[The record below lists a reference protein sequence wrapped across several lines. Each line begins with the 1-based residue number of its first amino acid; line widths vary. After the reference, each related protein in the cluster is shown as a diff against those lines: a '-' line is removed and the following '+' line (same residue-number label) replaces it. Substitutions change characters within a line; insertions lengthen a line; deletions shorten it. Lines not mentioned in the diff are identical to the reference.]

1 MDTLIFAL
9 NAVIPVLL
17 LVVLGFALR
26 RGGLLTGEFTRV
38 ANKLCYYV
46 FLPTLMF
53 CNIYKTSSLADI
65 RYDVV
70 GFSALG
76 ILALFLIG
84 ILLVRFI
91 PDRGHKGAIS
101 QCMFRS
107 NFAMYGLPLAI
118 SLAGDAGG
126 RTAAALSV
134 FSIPLFNVLAV
145 YVLSRY
151 SGTEEHKPDTGK
163 IIKGIITNPLIIG
176 CVCGF
181 LALCIRMLFEKAGI
195 SFRLKDIK
203 PLYDV
208 LTQLSAIASPM
219 SLIVLG
225 AQFEFSAANKLKKQ
239 IALATFMRLVFAPLL
254 VLGMAAVF
262 LKDMGN
268 GDWAGLIALFG
279 SPVAVSSA
287 ILAREMKSDYVLASQ
302 LVVWTTLF
310 SFISIFLIAILFRTL
325 GML

>member
-1 MDTLIFAL
+1 MDTLIFAF
-9 NAVIPVLL
+9 NAVMPVLL
-17 LVVLGFALR
+17 LVVLGYALR
-26 RGGLLTGEFTRV
+26 RGGLLSGEFTRV

-46 FLPTLMF
+46 FLPVLLF
-53 CNIYKTSSLADI
+53 CNIYQTSSLADI

-70 GFSALG
+70 GLAALG
-76 ILALFLIG
+76 ILALFFIG
-84 ILLVRFI
+84 LVLVRFV
-91 PDRGHKGAIS
+91 PDRGHKGAIL
-101 QCMFRS
+101 QCVFRS

-134 FSIPLFNVLAV
+134 FSIPLFNILAV
-145 YVLSRY
+145 IALSRY
-151 SGTEEHKPDTGK
+151 SGEEAHKPDTGK
-163 IIKGIITNPLIIG
+163 ILKGIISNPLIIG

-181 LALCIRMLFEKAGI
+181 LALCVRMLFEKLGVG
-195 SFRLKDIK
+195 FRLTDVKSI
-203 PLYDV
+203 YDV
-208 LTQLSAIASPM
+208 LTKLSAIASPM

-225 AQFEFSAANKLKKQ
+225 AQFEFSAANALKKQ
-239 IALATFMRLVFAPLL
+239 ITLAAFIRLVFAPVF
-254 VLGMAAVF
+254 VLGLAFLV
-262 LKDMGN
+262 LKDMSN
-268 GDWAGLIALFG
+268 GDLAALMALFG

-310 SFISIFLIAILFRTL
+310 SFITIFLMTLLFRAL